1 MQLDHPEY
9 PRLLFASDFNDQAAF
24 EMPLKGWAS
33 LHVETEPGVRYSVYV
48 IDPVRLQQDLA
59 EIVKWNTPCFA
70 KPGLV
75 VVPEVTVAA
84 IEQAIRFL
92 HKTGFFSSLK
102 PE

>member
-1 MQLDHPEY
+1 MDHPQY
-9 PRLLFASDFNDQAAF
+9 PRLIFDPDFDERAAF
-24 EMPLKGWAS
+24 EMSLKGWIS
-33 LHVETEPGVRYSVYV
+33 LHVETEPGVRYPVYV

-59 EIVKWNTPCFA
+59 EMVTWDTPCFA
-70 KPGLV
+70 EPGLV